1 MRDRNH
7 LTLKQFNI
15 QLTKSILQNSFFKEI
30 LKQEEYFSHKSC
42 LWSSDPET
50 PNSYFLIRIPRD
62 FRLLRTLVISHWI
75 FPENIKFLYH
85 LRLEEE
91 NYSRFNK
98 KQQLEI
104 SILLSSKENCY
115 KYLFLTERYTGNEIF
130 GNILGNDLEDLKKET
145 KILFLPMQRA
155 RKKVFRRGPKDRGS
169 RRSDSTVRIIEE
181 EEKKDVWLREKEID
195 LRRRRRLLQQ
205 TSHRI
210 QKILENFQK

>member
-1 MRDRNH
+1 
-7 LTLKQFNI
+7 
-15 QLTKSILQNSFFKEI
+15 
-30 LKQEEYFSHKSC
+30 
-42 LWSSDPET
+42 
-50 PNSYFLIRIPRD
+50 
-62 FRLLRTLVISHWI
+62 
-75 FPENIKFLYH
+75 
-85 LRLEEE
+85 LEEE